1 MSDSVRIALV
11 ILCVLALF
19 YLVVALT
26 HSVAGS

>member
-1 MSDSVRIALV
+1 VSDSVRIILV

-26 HSVAGS
+26 RGIAG